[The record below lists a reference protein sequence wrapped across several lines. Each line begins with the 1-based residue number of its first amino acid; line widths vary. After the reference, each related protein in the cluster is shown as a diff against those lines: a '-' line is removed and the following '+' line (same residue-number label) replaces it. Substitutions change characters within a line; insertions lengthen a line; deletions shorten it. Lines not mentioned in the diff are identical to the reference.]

1 MAGAVQFY
9 FFSQDPG
16 IRSKAIAPELVTEH
30 HDMVAAGLVFFRQE
44 ASADG
49 GIYTQ
54 DRKEVR
60 RNIGRAYADRIS
72 GARQIG
78 AAAGK
83 RG

>member
-1 MAGAVQFY
+1 
-9 FFSQDPG
+9 
-16 IRSKAIAPELVTEH
+16 
-30 HDMVAAGLVFFRQE
+30 MVAAGLVFFRQE

-49 GIYTQ
+49 GIYAQ